1 MEAAR
6 IRRGAVVRGRTLR
19 YGAACYMPQLVS
31 ERPIFLRETADG
43 AYLPVTFLIA
53 KTIEECIIILPF
65 ALIYFA
71 AVFFSVGLQGN
82 FLISFG
88 LFYLTVIVGLAIA
101 QMVAAY
107 APDAD
112 AANALSDVHH
122 LQFVEFW
129 LRAPD
134 LGHPARVALV
144 HPVQSFVL
152 RLDGSTQRQLLLRER
167 GDGVPQYGCPGPL

>member
-1 MEAAR
+1 M
-6 IRRGAVVRGRTLR
+6 
-19 YGAACYMPQLVS
+19 
-31 ERPIFLRETADG
+31 
-43 AYLPVTFLIA
+43 TFLIA

-112 AANALSDVHH
+112 AANALLPTYITCNLLSR
-122 LQFVEFW
+122 W
-129 LRAPD
+129 LRATHVRRS
-134 LGHPARVALV
+134 LWVGAGTRVAIICI
-144 HPVQSFVL
+144 
-152 RLDGSTQRQLLLRER
+152 T
-167 GDGVPQYGCPGPL
+167 PGWLY

>member
-1 MEAAR
+1 
-6 IRRGAVVRGRTLR
+6 
-19 YGAACYMPQLVS
+19 MPQLVS

-88 LFYLTVIVGLAIA
+88 LFYLTVIVGLATPRWSPPTRR
-101 QMVAAY
+101 MRTRRMLY
-107 APDAD
+107 
-112 AANALSDVHH
+112 S
-122 LQFVEFW
+122 
-129 LRAPD
+129 RRTS
-134 LGHPARVALV
+134 PAICY
-144 HPVQSFVL
+144 
-152 RLDGSTQRQLLLRER
+152 
-167 GDGVPQYGCPGPL
+167 PQDMCS

>member
-1 MEAAR
+1 M
-6 IRRGAVVRGRTLR
+6 
-19 YGAACYMPQLVS
+19 
-31 ERPIFLRETADG
+31 
-43 AYLPVTFLIA
+43 TFLIA

-112 AANALSDVHH
+112 AANALLPTYITCNLLSSGCT
-122 LQFVEFW
+122 
-129 LRAPD
+129 APD

-144 HPVQSFVL
+144 HALQSSLL
-152 RLDGSTQRQLLLRER
+152 RLDGFAQGQRLRER
-167 GDGVPQYGCPGPL
+167 GDGLPQYGCPGPL